1 MSGQAVEFAAT
12 AHLLDGR
19 LVSLRRLGPDDTK
32 AALAL
37 HQHLSDHDRYF
48 RFFTLNQLVSTSSL
62 AR

>member
-32 AALAL
+32 AA
-37 HQHLSDHDRYF
+37 F
-48 RFFTLNQLVSTSSL
+48 GTT
-62 AR
+62 